1 MCRWR
6 KFSHAYEEFRVCC
19 PDCRR
24 SLLGARWPLRAQDAD
39 ANVGVWPMKTIGQ
52 ATPTGP
58 VTSLIRFGQAM
69 TMPCRVPPKWEA
81 ICLVHLNGVSKAQA
95 QPTAICGVVT
105 GEPQAPSDIV

>member
-1 MCRWR
+1 MPTKNFASVVLIAGGLC
-6 KFSHAYEEFRVCC
+6 SA
-19 PDCRR
+19 PG
-24 SLLGARWPLRAQDAD
+24 GAFAQDAD

-95 QPTAICGVVT
+95 QPTAIYGVVT